1 MAHTLKLCFSDASS
15 GWRKSADVKR
25 AGQRCAITGSD
36 YLSEDAYAGGSESS
50 PESYDDT
57 DNYYVT
63 APFSRSR
70 HCSATAELQQSLTTS
85 ASFSTHAL
93 SGSQLSGDDTN
104 NVNSTSMVSSLGLSN
119 EATIASSQTS
129 SDVYDQLIS
138 SATLSDCDTGDNGT
152 TQAIIPLTNC
162 EKNEGLGD
170 LKHLYSPSS
179 RAIAD
184 LSPTR
189 AQHGRRL
196 GSSNYPSSERKISR
210 CKIPTRIE
218 TSGPLT
224 AKSSSAP
231 SSPARRSSSASRQS
245 WSSGIRHFT
254 GMPGLLPQSKL
265 PTMTVSK
272 TDQHEL
278 KRTY

>member
-1 MAHTLKLCFSDASS
+1 VAHTLKLCFSDASS

-104 NVNSTSMVSSLGLSN
+104 NVNSTSMVSSLVP
-119 EATIASSQTS
+119 SQFGQMDIRPKS
-129 SDVYDQLIS
+129 MAIRLWIFGP
-138 SATLSDCDTGDNGT
+138 TLEFRPKPNSLCRNAMAFRPFTFRLFG
-152 TQAIIPLTNC
+152 
-162 EKNEGLGD
+162 
-170 LKHLYSPSS
+170 PS
-179 RAIAD
+179 
-184 LSPTR
+184 
-189 AQHGRRL
+189 
-196 GSSNYPSSERKISR
+196 
-210 CKIPTRIE
+210 
-218 TSGPLT
+218 
-224 AKSSSAP
+224 
-231 SSPARRSSSASRQS
+231 
-245 WSSGIRHFT
+245 
-254 GMPGLLPQSKL
+254 
-265 PTMTVSK
+265 
-272 TDQHEL
+272 
-278 KRTY
+278 

>member
-1 MAHTLKLCFSDASS
+1 M
-15 GWRKSADVKR
+15 KR
-25 AGQRCAITGSD
+25 GGQRGTIKGSD

-63 APFSRSR
+63 TPFSRSR
-70 HCSATAELQQSLTTS
+70 FRSATAELQQSLTTS
-85 ASFSTHAL
+85 ASFSAHAL

-104 NVNSTSMVSSLGLSN
+104 NVNNTSMVSSLGLSN
-119 EATIASSQTS
+119 EATVTSSQTS

-138 SATLSDCDTGDNGT
+138 SATLSDCDTGDNGA

-162 EKNEGLGD
+162 KKNEGVGD
-170 LKHLYSPSS
+170 LKQLYSPS

-218 TSGPLT
+218 TSGSLT

-245 WSSGIRHFT
+245 WSSGVRHFT
-254 GMPGLLPQSKL
+254 GMPGLLPQSKI